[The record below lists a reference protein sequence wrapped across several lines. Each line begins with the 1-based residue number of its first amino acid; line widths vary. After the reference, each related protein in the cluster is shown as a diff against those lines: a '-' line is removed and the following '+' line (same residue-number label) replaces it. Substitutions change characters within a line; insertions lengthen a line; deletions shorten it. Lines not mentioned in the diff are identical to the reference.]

1 MKRLLIL
8 GAGTAGTMAANR
20 LRKTLDDDWQITVVD
35 LDSEHIYQPGL
46 LFIPFGTLDRKGVVK
61 PRFKQFA
68 KGINTV
74 LGKIDLV
81 KPELNQVLLLDGTV
95 LPYDQLIIATGT
107 TVAPEETERISGDSD
122 ASEVHEFYTL
132 EGAEALAET
141 MKTWKGGKLV
151 VHVTEMPIKCPIAP
165 LEFVFLADAYFKDHG
180 IRDQVELTYVTP
192 LPGAFTK
199 PVAAKYLGDMLDD
212 RSIAVESD
220 FYTEHIDT
228 TGSGSGKLVSF
239 DERVIDFDL
248 LVTVPINMG
257 SKYIERSGLGDELR
271 HVPVDKHTL
280 LANGYNN
287 IFVLGDASNIP
298 TSKAGSVAHFAVEIL
313 QENFLEHIA
322 GKAMTHS
329 FDGHANCFIE
339 TGNQKAT
346 LLDFNYTTEP
356 LPGTFPAAKVGPLAL
371 LTESRMNHLGKLAF
385 RWAYWHLLLPGR
397 NIFLPSAMSMSGKIP
412 ADQLDLGS
420 PASTNSDSVGSGNA
434 DDSDSSDSDTPDI
447 PIPSF

>member
-1 MKRLLIL
+1 MKRLVIL

-20 LRKTLDDDWQITVVD
+20 LHKVLPDEWQITVVD
-35 LDSEHIYQPGL
+35 LDTEHIYQPGL
-46 LFIPFGTLDRKGVVK
+46 LFIPFGTLDRKGVIK

-74 LGKIDLV
+74 LGRIDLV
-81 KPELNQVLLLDGTV
+81 KPELNQVLLMDGTV

-107 TVAPEETERISGDSD
+107 TVSPEETERISGDSD
-122 ASEVHEFYTL
+122 ASEVHDFYTL

-165 LEFVFLADAYFKDHG
+165 LEFVFLADAFFKDHG

-199 PVAAKYLGDMLDD
+199 PVAAKYLGDMLSD

-220 FYTEHIDT
+220 FYTQHIDT
-228 TGSGSGKLVSF
+228 TGTGSGKLVSF
-239 DERVIDFDL
+239 DDRVIDFDL

-280 LANGYNN
+280 LADGYDN

-298 TSKAGSVAHFAVEIL
+298 TSKAGSVAHFSAEIL
-313 QENFLEHIA
+313 EENFLEHIA
-322 GKAMTHS
+322 GKPMTHS

-346 LLDFNYTTEP
+346 LLDFNYATEP

-385 RWAYWHLLLPGR
+385 RWAYWYLLLPGR
-397 NIFLPSAMSMSGKIP
+397 NIYLPSAMSMTGKTP
-412 ADQLDLGS
+412 ADQLNLGL
-420 PASTNSDSVGSGNA
+420 PASTDSDRAN
-434 DDSDSSDSDTPDI
+434 DDSSESDTPDI